1 MPCKKTIR
9 EGWPNS
15 WSSETKY
22 MKQSGYFFCRNRIIS
37 LQQLHNNMLKL
48 VQESHLGWTS
58 VIQVFVLL
66 STGLGLQRKSKLS
79 SVPVRHIITVKNR
92 WSMPH
97 DIPEQPWKKFA
108 MDIMTFKGNDYIV
121 AVNHSKFLEKV
132 ELNVCLCISNWYL
145 SDTASVK

>member
-1 MPCKKTIR
+1 
-9 EGWPNS
+9 
-15 WSSETKY
+15 
-22 MKQSGYFFCRNRIIS
+22 
-37 LQQLHNNMLKL
+37 MLKL

-79 SVPVRHIITVKNR
+79 SVPVRHIISNSDIHIITVKNR
-92 WSMPH
+92 WLMPH
-97 DIPEQPWKKFA
+97 DIPEWPWKKFA

-132 ELNVCLCISNWYL
+132 ELNVWLWCVIVRDDMPSALHSSNSQSDGVLCNTHEALHSHSQMDKMNVLY
-145 SDTASVK
+145 KQ